1 MRQVRKMQASSV
13 KIGSKVMLVM
23 GIYTLVVSLLWI
35 FATEVA
41 FVSDVAVYTGQTW
54 SEFLASSPK
63 HAQLYIITKKLL
75 GIELLLAGVLIIL
88 IAQKSY
94 AKAEKWSWYAL
105 SIAGILTWGSL
116 IGYRIV
122 IGYVESIGIVTFLIG
137 IILFVIGIALPAK
150 AILGKRPPER
160 RST

>member
-1 MRQVRKMQASSV
+1 MRQVRKVQASSV

-23 GIYTLVVSLLWI
+23 GVYTLVVSLLWI
-35 FATEVA
+35 FLTEVA

-54 SEFLASSPK
+54 PDFLASNPK
-63 HAQLYIITKKLL
+63 HAELYIITKKLL
-75 GIELLLAGVLIIL
+75 GIELLLASVLIIL

-94 AKAEKWSWYAL
+94 SRGEKWSWYAL

-116 IGYRIV
+116 IGYRIA
-122 IGYVESIGIVTFLIG
+122 IGYVESIGIMTFLIG

-150 AILGKRPPER
+150 TILGKKA
-160 RST
+160 T

>member
-1 MRQVRKMQASSV
+1 MRQVRKVQASSV

-23 GIYTLVVSLLWI
+23 GVYTLVVSLLWI
-35 FATEVA
+35 FMTEVA

-54 SEFLASSPK
+54 SDFLASSPK
-63 HAQLYIITKKLL
+63 HAELYIITKKLL
-75 GIELLLAGVLIIL
+75 GIELFLASVLTIL

-94 AKAEKWSWYAL
+94 SRGEKWSWYAL
-105 SIAGILTWGSL
+105 LIAGILTWGSL

-137 IILFVIGIALPAK
+137 IALFVISIALPAK
-150 AILGKRPPER
+150 AILGKKA
-160 RST
+160 T

>member
-1 MRQVRKMQASSV
+1 MRQVRKMQSSV

-23 GIYTLVVSLLWI
+23 GVYTLVVSLLWI
-35 FATEVA
+35 FLTEVA

-63 HAQLYIITKKLL
+63 HAELYIITKKLL
-75 GIELLLAGVLIIL
+75 GIELLLASALIIL

-94 AKAEKWSWYAL
+94 SRGEKWSWYAL
-105 SIAGILTWGSL
+105 LIAGILTWGSL

-122 IGYVESIGIVTFLIG
+122 IGYVESIGIMTFLIG
-137 IILFVIGIALPAK
+137 IILFVIGVALPAK
-150 AILGKRPPER
+150 AILGKKPRK
-160 RST
+160 

>member
-23 GIYTLVVSLLWI
+23 GVYTLVVSLLWI
-35 FATEVA
+35 FVTEVA

-54 SEFLASSPK
+54 SDFLASSPK

-75 GIELLLAGVLIIL
+75 GIELLLASIL
-88 IAQKSY
+88 TIFITQKSY
-94 AKAEKWSWYAL
+94 VKAEKWSWYAL

-116 IGYRIV
+116 IAYRIV
-122 IGYVESIGIVTFLIG
+122 IGYLESIGIMTFLVG

-150 AILGKRPPER
+150 AILGKKPLER
-160 RST
+160 HAT